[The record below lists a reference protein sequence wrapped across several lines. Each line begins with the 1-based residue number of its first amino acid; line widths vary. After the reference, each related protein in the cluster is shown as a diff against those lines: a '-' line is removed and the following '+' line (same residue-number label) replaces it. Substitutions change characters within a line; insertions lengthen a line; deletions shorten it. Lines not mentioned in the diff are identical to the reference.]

1 MKKDLLVVTLCNSM
15 LKIANTPSE
24 DGSVRVNLYEQRV
37 RDDIA
42 KIIEILSKSLAI
54 SVGKEDAKYMQRKLH
69 ERVAPLLKKIGNLQV
84 ELNSLAIYLLYFN
97 FLDLRRVKVD
107 EVFTPILEIES
118 FIFETL
124 DFISESVQN
133 SCDEMYDLAD
143 QCIQFLK
150 S

>member
-107 EVFTPILEIES
+107 EVFTPILEIEN
-118 FIFETL
+118 
-124 DFISESVQN
+124 FISESVQN